1 MWWSD
6 GGGSLHCREQLKP
19 SSLRLSCCKDSRCS
33 QGSIGQMLL
42 QACNYPGRVH
52 ALSCLTLYCCSVTK
66 SCLTLWV
73 PMDYRPPG
81 SSVCGIFQARN
92 TRVGCQFP
100 TLGDLPSPGIEH
112 ASLVSPG
119 LAVGLFTKYLTF
131 CGQTQKH
138 WLYSVATSAGVP
150 HLISAFMGGTFGRM
164 VHLLFVAADLEGTVM
179 KPGCSMS

>member
-19 SSLRLSCCKDSRCS
+19 SSLRLSCCKDFRCS
-33 QGSIGQMLL
+33 QGSTGQMLL

-100 TLGDLPSPGIEH
+100 TLGDLPSPGIKH
-112 ASLVSPG
+112 MSLASPG
-119 LAVGLFTKYLTF
+119 LAVGLFTKSLMF
-131 CGQTQKH
+131 CGQNRSTGFILWQH
-138 WLYSVATSAGVP
+138 QQES
-150 HLISAFMGGTFGRM
+150 LI
-164 VHLLFVAADLEGTVM
+164 
-179 KPGCSMS
+179 

>member
-1 MWWSD
+1 MSLPSPLSARHVQSSLWWMWMWWSD

-19 SSLRLSCCKDSRCS
+19 SSLRLSCCKDFRCS
-33 QGSIGQMLL
+33 QGSTGQMLL

-100 TLGDLPSPGIEH
+100 TLGDLPSPGIKH
-112 ASLVSPG
+112 MSLASPG
-119 LAVGLFTKYLTF
+119 LAVGLFTKSLMF
-131 CGQTQKH
+131 CGQNRSTGFILWQH
-138 WLYSVATSAGVP
+138 QQES
-150 HLISAFMGGTFGRM
+150 LI
-164 VHLLFVAADLEGTVM
+164 
-179 KPGCSMS
+179 